1 MTTESID
8 PQLFADFLDESLD
21 SLSGID
27 RLVLALPDD
36 RRDFD
41 ALATIFRAVHSLKG
55 NAGFFRLLQVRRLAH
70 ALENVLD
77 DLRVGKLAHVPRD
90 PLLNGLDLL
99 RRSLEASRGGRV
111 PDDDPAL
118 DRLCEELARVR
129 EATARSVLPLAA
141 QDPQGVPGLVAELV
155 AQLGK
160 MPNRSAPR
168 SVGDALLAL
177 VAELHD
183 IAPPGSAAA
192 AAVAACRSAL
202 DTVLPVLGWDPVLRE
217 LLQEQ
222 MGVLESVD
230 AWAGGEPA
238 PPQVQVAS
246 AGSVEPTPE
255 HSAAENGAIEKT
267 MRIPERS
274 IDAFL
279 GYVGELV
286 VVEEVFQHLN
296 RLAADAGAGRDDD
309 FVRRLRQNTDTFATL
324 SRELRESILQLR
336 LVPARQVLQ
345 KAPRLAY
352 DVAERRGKKVRVE
365 VVGEGLQI
373 DKSHLD
379 LLDAPLTHLVNNAV
393 DHGIETPEARVRG
406 GKPPEGL
413 VRLELREADDHLL
426 LEIRDDGK
434 GLDLGALRDKAVALG
449 MIPPG
454 QALDNQQL
462 VALLFLP
469 GVSTAEAVTDISG
482 RGVGM
487 DVVYSRIHD
496 AGGRVEVETESGK
509 GCLFRLVLPQSVR
522 TQIVEGFV
530 VRVADGRFLFPLSM
544 VGEVFPLEADRTH
557 SVPGRGDVVEHG
569 GHVLPLVRLARLLST
584 DGAGDSG
591 TVVVGTLD
599 QIRVALL
606 VDEVLG
612 IHKTVVKPLG
622 AVGAG
627 GDLYEGVGMMGDGTM
642 ALILGVAGLGRLV
655 REASETKKGHLE

>member
-1 MTTESID
+1 MNAPGID

-41 ALATIFRAVHSLKG
+41 ALAAIFRAVHSLKG

-77 DLRVGKLAHVPRD
+77 DLRVGKLARVPRD
-90 PLLNGLDLL
+90 PLLRGLDLL
-99 RRSLEASRGGRV
+99 RRSLEASRGGTL
-111 PDDDPAL
+111 PDDDPAI
-118 DRLCEELARVR
+118 DQLCEELSGVRDRCARR
-129 EATARSVLPLAA
+129 VLPLVEDASRA
-141 QDPQGVPGLVAELV
+141 VPDAVAGLAS
-155 AQLGK
+155 ALGTL
-160 MPNRSAPR
+160 PNRSGPR
-168 SVGDALLAL
+168 SLADPLLGPLQDLEGLA
-177 VAELHD
+177 VE
-183 IAPPGSAAA
+183 GSAAKV
-192 AAVAACRSAL
+192 AVEACRGAL
-202 DTVLPVLGWDPVLRE
+202 GTVLPVLGWDPVLRD

-222 MGVLESVD
+222 IAVLRMAES
-230 AWAGGEPA
+230 WAAGEPA
-238 PPQVQVAS
+238 EVVAPTSIPAEPGPGS
-246 AGSVEPTPE
+246 AGGDSGT
-255 HSAAENGAIEKT
+255 IEKT

-296 RLAADAGAGRDDD
+296 RLAADAGVGRDDD

-393 DHGIETPEARVRG
+393 DHGIETPEIRTRS
-406 GKPPEGL
+406 GKSPEGL
-413 VRLELREADDHLL
+413 VRLELREAEDHLV

-434 GLDLGALRDKAVALG
+434 GLDLAALRDKAVALG

-454 QALDNQQL
+454 QTLDNQQL

-469 GVSTAEAVTDISG
+469 GVSTAESVTDISG

-487 DVVYSRIHD
+487 DVVHRRIHE
-496 AGGRVEVETESGK
+496 AGGRVEVETDPGK
-509 GCLFRLVLPQSVR
+509 GSLFRLVLPQSVR

-544 VGEVFPLEADRTH
+544 VGEVFPLDPERTH
-557 SVPGRGDVVEHG
+557 AVPGRGDVVEHG

-584 DGAGDSG
+584 GNDGLSG
-591 TVVVGTLD
+591 TVVAGTLD
-599 QIRVALL
+599 QGRVALL

-622 AVGAG
+622 AVGKG
-627 GDLYEGVGMMGDGTM
+627 GDLYEGVGMMGDGSM
-642 ALILGVAGLGRLV
+642 ALILGVAGIGRLV
-655 REASETKKGHLE
+655 REGAETTAGAEG